1 MQQNR
6 SKRYRASAEQVDRK
20 KAYSLNDAMATL
32 KKFQSTKFDQTVTVS
47 FRLGVDPKQS
57 DQMVRGTCPLP
68 HGSGKKVRVLVFAE
82 GKAADSAKEA
92 GAEFVGFKDL
102 IQRVQEGF
110 QDFDVAVATP
120 AAMAEV
126 RKLGK
131 VLGPRGLMPNPKT
144 GTVTDDTAKAVQEV
158 KAGRVEFKLDKNGNV
173 AVPVGKFSFTES
185 ALVVKNS
192 FLKRAMSDSGLP
204 DVADKLS
211 GQTAI
216 VLGQKDVAPVAKILK
231 TFAAE
236 FKVAALKIGVI
247 DKSVLSAREIEALA
261 DLPSREVLLAQLLGL
276 LMSPAT
282 KLVRLLNEPGA
293 SLARLLNAKAQ
304 KEGKTAEASA

>member
-1 MQQNR
+1 MRPEKASIVSDLTEKLNR
-6 SKRYRASAEQVDRK
+6 SP
-20 KAYSLNDAMATL
+20 
-32 KKFQSTKFDQTVTVS
+32 F
-47 FRLGVDPKQS
+47 
-57 DQMVRGTCPLP
+57 
-68 HGSGKKVRVLVFAE
+68 VLVTDYQRMKVDQFGDLRNRLAP
-82 GKAADSAKEA
+82 A
-92 GAEFVGFKDL
+92 GAE
-102 IQRVQEGF
+102 
-110 QDFDVAVATP
+110 
-120 AAMAEV
+120 V
-126 RKLGK
+126 R
-131 VLGPRGLMPNPKT
+131 
-144 GTVTDDTAKAVQEV
+144 
-158 KAGRVEFKLDKNGNV
+158 
-173 AVPVGKFSFTES
+173 
-185 ALVVKNS
+185 VVKNS

-216 VLGQKDVAPVAKILK
+216 VMGQKDVAPVAKILK

-247 DKSVLSAREIEALA
+247 DKAVLSAQEIEALA

-304 KEGKTAEASA
+304 KEGKLAEASA